1 MKKRIVTLLMVVL
14 LLAALPGTALAASG
28 ITVTV
33 NGTDVRWTD
42 AAPFIDSNSR
52 TMVPL
57 RAVGEAL
64 GLTVDWNGAAREAIF
79 TDGTKTIYFPIDSKF
94 YKMQNGG
101 TVAMDTAAVIVSS
114 RTYAPVRYLAE
125 YFGYTVGW
133 DGATRT
139 VGITGGTPA
148 PAPNPTPTPTP
159 SSEPRWVLVD
169 SSCQKANDTHNA
181 YHNWTVTYE
190 GVYDG
195 MVRFKTSGGYYQDPK
210 NYYNCDAYFECQQP
224 PATLTPG
231 QSLTLEMRFQ
241 VENYESAS
249 STGAVSNIMLGS
261 CWIQDPGDKFTNAK
275 GEKYFET
282 KNNSAGGT
290 TGNVSKSEKFTRTVS
305 NSSNIGAKY
314 EIKYCSNSVGNYTWT
329 YELRE

>member
-94 YKMQNGG
+94 YKTQNGG

-148 PAPNPTPTPTP
+148 PAPIPTPTPTP

-169 SSCQKANDTHNA
+169 SSAEPAADTNNE
-181 YHNWTVTYE
+181 YHKWTHTYLGE
-190 GVYDG
+190 FDG
-195 MVRFKTSGGYYQDPK
+195 MVRFQCSGGFYQDAGH
-210 NYYNCDAYFECQQP
+210 YYHCDAYFECEQP
-224 PATLTPG
+224 PAALKPG
-231 QSLTLEMRFQ
+231 QSLTLEMRFW
-241 VENYESAS
+241 VENYEWAGDS
-249 STGAVSNIMLGS
+249 GAVNQIMLGS
-261 CWIQDPGDKFTNAK
+261 NWITDGGYFLDEQ
-275 GEKYFET
+275 GEKYLQT

-290 TGNVSKSEKFTRTVS
+290 TGNIEKKGYYTKTVRD
-305 NSSNIGAKY
+305 SSVIGSKY
-314 EIKYCSNSVGNYTWT
+314 EIKFASNSAGTYTWT
-329 YELRE
+329 YELQE